1 MARMGLVIVIGA
13 IIGSMVLAN
22 YMYMQYQTNF
32 IETNAGE
39 TVMVGPV
46 EYVITFEGTHE
57 GNKETM
63 PENTFVKI
71 GITAKNTG
79 DEKTLLSGGQFY
91 LIDQK
96 DQKHKAVFGEF
107 SSKDL
112 WLEWLEPNKP
122 IEVTTQ
128 FDIPFDEEINYKIVI
143 RQQKE
148 QSTVDTASICLINC

>member
-1 MARMGLVIVIGA
+1 MGLVIVIGA

-32 IETNAGE
+32 IEVSEGE
-39 TVMVGPV
+39 TVLVGPV
-46 EYVITFEGTHE
+46 EYIVTFEGTHD
-57 GNKETM
+57 GDKETE

-71 GITAKNTG
+71 GIIAKNIS
-79 DEKTLLSGGQFY
+79 DENTVVSGGQFF
-91 LIDQK
+91 LIDEK

-112 WLEWLEPNKP
+112 WLVGLEPNKP

-128 FDIPFDEEINYKIVI
+128 FDIPFDEDENYKIVI
-143 RQQKE
+143 RPQKD
-148 QSTVDTASICLINC
+148 QSTVDTASICLTNC

>member
-1 MARMGLVIVIGA
+1 MGLVIVIGA

-32 IETNAGE
+32 IEVSEGE
-39 TVMVGPV
+39 TVLVGPV
-46 EYVITFEGTHE
+46 EYIVTFEGTHD
-57 GNKETM
+57 GDKETE

-71 GITAKNTG
+71 GIIAKNIS
-79 DEKTLLSGGQFY
+79 DENTVVSGGQFF
-91 LIDQK
+91 LIDEK

-112 WLEWLEPNKP
+112 WLVGLEPNKP

-128 FDIPFDEEINYKIVI
+128 FDIPFDEDENYKIVI
-143 RQQKE
+143 RPQKD
-148 QSTVDTASICLINC
+148 QATVDTASICLTNC

>member
-22 YMYMQYQTNF
+22 FMYMQYQTNF

-57 GNKETM
+57 GDKETQ

-128 FDIPFDEEINYKIVI
+128 FDIPFDEETNYKVVI
-143 RQQKE
+143 RPQKE
-148 QSTVDTASICLINC
+148 QSTVDTASVCLINC

>member
-63 PENTFVKI
+63 PEN
-71 GITAKNTG
+71 
-79 DEKTLLSGGQFY
+79 LS
-91 LIDQK
+91 LI
-96 DQKHKAVFGEF
+96 H
-107 SSKDL
+107 
-112 WLEWLEPNKP
+112 
-122 IEVTTQ
+122 I
-128 FDIPFDEEINYKIVI
+128 
-143 RQQKE
+143 
-148 QSTVDTASICLINC
+148 